1 MTAER
6 GTELYLQV
14 EQALKDFQKG
24 VFNLKD
30 QQLSTESLL
39 TRGNEALE
47 NLVLQIART
56 EKIQEEVEADL
67 RLLEKFR
74 QAQAKENAVFAG
86 QIKEELSRQR
96 QSTGKALDNLKT
108 DLSLRRRELLGLVED
123 LGEETRRSLQ
133 TLKTEVKDLHKQ
145 AVVIKELE
153 AKIQLLE
160 SYALRQR
167 NLEGKQKLLFWG
179 YALLLALVIASLFF

>member
-133 TLKTEVKDLHKQ
+133 TLKTEVKDLQKQ

>member
-30 QQLSTESLL
+30 QQLSTETLL

-74 QAQAKENAVFAG
+74 QTQAKENAVFAS

-123 LGEETRRSLQ
+123 LGEETGSSLQ
-133 TLKTEVKDLHKQ
+133 TLDAKVKDLQKQ
-145 AVVIKELE
+145 AVAIKELE
-153 AKIQLLE
+153 VKLQLLE
-160 SYALRQR
+160 NYASRQR

-179 YALLLALVIASLFF
+179 YALLLALVIAALFF

>member
-123 LGEETRRSLQ
+123 LGEETRKSLQ
-133 TLKTEVKDLHKQ
+133 TLKTEVKDLQKQ